1 MTADDAPTII
11 VAADSESHDRD
22 ALEFGAT
29 LARWRGARILIV
41 GVFVAPFGV
50 GDRGYEAKLREALT
64 QSLESL
70 RKQAPPG
77 VPVETRIVDATSVV
91 RGLHA
96 VAEEVAAD
104 ALVLG
109 HSHSGR
115 AARALHRDVT
125 FGLIQAAPTAVGVAP
140 AGYAASATANATPI
154 IGVAYDTSP
163 EADHALS
170 TGAELA
176 RASGGSLHIISV
188 VDFPFVYVD
197 PPIVD
202 EEGRKSYVQSVKTEL
217 TERLD
222 AARAR
227 VADNLAVSTE
237 VVDGGPAAELARA
250 DRGLDLLV
258 MGSRGYGPVRRV
270 LLGSTVAGVIADASF
285 PVLIVP
291 RGAPA

>member
-1 MTADDAPTII
+1 M
-11 VAADSESHDRD
+11 
-22 ALEFGAT
+22 
-29 LARWRGARILIV
+29 
-41 GVFVAPFGV
+41 
-50 GDRGYEAKLREALT
+50 
-64 QSLESL
+64 
-70 RKQAPPG
+70 
-77 VPVETRIVDATSVV
+77 
-91 RGLHA
+91 
-96 VAEEVAAD
+96 
-104 ALVLG
+104 VLG

-170 TGAELA
+170 IGAELA

-227 VADNLAVSTE
+227 VADDLAVSTE

-258 MGSRGYGPVRRV
+258 MGSRGYGPMRRV